1 MQTSYFWL
9 FLKSHP
15 LASRSFT
22 ACATERRTSA
32 RLKTLGVT
40 ISCNEKSFAYRNQSR
55 SKHMAFTAST
65 GFFENPG
72 KPLAIIP
79 EHLLEDTAQRF
90 SFESHLNEI
99 VKDAV
104 EWMVSSKK
112 IKSSKNLHSFQ
123 ILI

>member
-1 MQTSYFWL
+1 
-9 FLKSHP
+9 
-15 LASRSFT
+15 
-22 ACATERRTSA
+22 
-32 RLKTLGVT
+32 
-40 ISCNEKSFAYRNQSR
+40 
-55 SKHMAFTAST
+55 MAFTAGT

-112 IKSSKNLHSFQ
+112 NQILKKFTLISNLDIKSHSS
-123 ILI
+123 